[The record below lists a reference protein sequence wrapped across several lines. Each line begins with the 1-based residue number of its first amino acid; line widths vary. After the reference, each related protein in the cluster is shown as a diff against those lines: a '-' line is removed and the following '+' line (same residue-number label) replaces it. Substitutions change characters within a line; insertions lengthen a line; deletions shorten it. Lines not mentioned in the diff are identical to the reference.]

1 MSMQIKIVNIQTI
14 AQDIQNHEAD
24 FGFKDPQGVV
34 LILGSTVVPELLQRY
49 AGFSFLYNE
58 ESMSDFAYFK
68 QMYDDYV
75 ANNYEEILNY
85 YQAYMVPHN
94 TLEEYTRTEKTKYK
108 NTRDFDHGD
117 TVTTSFTNYT
127 TKVTTG
133 EYGESGA
140 ADTPYKT
147 DYSSTT
153 YDQTS
158 NPKLKDRTEE
168 LGTKTTELD
177 GSIKNAHSGTDT
189 ITDTRLDTDN
199 VITVTGTNSAA
210 SDLIKA
216 ELELYRDYP
225 SPEEFLIDRFGRRYL
240 FLEV

>member
-85 YQAYMVPHN
+85 YLAYMVPHN

-108 NTRDFDHGD
+108 NTRDFAHGE
-117 TVTTSFTNYT
+117 TVTTTPTNYKT
-127 TKVTTG
+127 TVTTG
-133 EYGESGA
+133 KYGESGA
-140 ADTPYKT
+140 ADTYYTTK
-147 DYSSTT
+147 YSSTT
-153 YDQTS
+153 YDNTS
-158 NPKLKDRTEE
+158 TPKLKDQTEE
-168 LGTKTTELD
+168 LGTKTTVLD
-177 GSIKNAHSGTDT
+177 GKLENKHSGTDT

>member
-24 FGFKDPQGVV
+24 FGFKDKQGVV

-68 QMYDDYV
+68 RMYDDYV

-85 YQAYMVPHN
+85 YLAYMVPHN

-108 NTRDFDHGD
+108 NTRKFDHGD
-117 TVTTSFTNYT
+117 TVTTTPTNYKT
-127 TKVTTG
+127 TVTTG
-133 EYGESGA
+133 TNGNPYTTEY
-140 ADTPYKT
+140 K
-147 DYSSTT
+147 STT
-153 YDQTS
+153 YDNTS
-158 NPKLKDRTEE
+158 TPKLKDKTEE
-168 LGTKTTELD
+168 SGTKTTELN
-177 GSIKNAHSGTDT
+177 GKLENKHSGTDT

-199 VITVTGTNSAA
+199 VITVTGNNSSP

>member
-24 FGFKDPQGVV
+24 FGFTDPEGVV

-58 ESMSDFAYFK
+58 ESMSDFAYFL
-68 QMYDDYV
+68 QLYRDYL

-85 YQAYMVPHN
+85 YKAYMVPHN
-94 TLEEYTRTEKTKYK
+94 TLDEYTRTEKTKYK
-108 NTRDFDHGD
+108 NERTFVHGE
-117 TVTTSFTNYT
+117 TVTTTPTNYT
-127 TKVTTG
+127 TTVTTG
-133 EYGESGA
+133 TNGN
-140 ADTPYKT
+140 PYKT
-147 DYSSTT
+147 EYSSTT
-153 YDQTS
+153 YDNTA

-168 LGTKTTELD
+168 SGTKTTVLS
-177 GSIKNAHSGTDT
+177 GSIANAHSGTDT
-189 ITDTRLDTDN
+189 ITDKRLDTDN
-199 VITVTGTNSAA
+199 EITVVGNNSSP

-216 ELELYRDYP
+216 ELELYTDYP

>member
-24 FGFKDPQGVV
+24 FGFKDKQGVV

-85 YQAYMVPHN
+85 YLAYMVPHN
-94 TLEEYTRTEKTKYK
+94 TLDEYTRTEKTKYK
-108 NTRDFDHGD
+108 NTREFVHGE
-117 TVTTSFTNYT
+117 TVTTTPTNYKT
-127 TKVTTG
+127 TVTTG
-133 EYGESGA
+133 TNGNPYTTEY
-140 ADTPYKT
+140 K
-147 DYSSTT
+147 STT
-153 YDQTS
+153 YDNTS
-158 NPKLKDRTEE
+158 TPKLKDKTEE
-168 LGTKTTELD
+168 SGTKTTELS
-177 GSIKNAHSGTDT
+177 GSISNAHSGTDT
-189 ITDTRLDTDN
+189 ITDTRLNTDN
-199 VITVTGTNSAA
+199 EITVVGNNSSP

>member
-24 FGFKDPQGVV
+24 FGFKDPDGVV

-85 YQAYMVPHN
+85 YKAYMVPHN
-94 TLEEYTRTEKTKYK
+94 TLDEYTRTEKTKYK
-108 NTRDFDHGD
+108 NTRDFKHGD
-117 TVTTSFTNYT
+117 TVTTTPTNYT
-127 TKVTTG
+127 TTVTTG
-133 EYGESGA
+133 INGN
-140 ADTPYKT
+140 PYTT

-153 YDQTS
+153 YDNTS

-168 LGTKTTELD
+168 SGTKTTELS
-177 GSIKNAHSGTDT
+177 GTLENKHSGTDT

-199 VITVTGTNSAA
+199 EITVVGNNSSP

>member
-24 FGFKDPQGVV
+24 FGFKDPDGVV

-85 YQAYMVPHN
+85 YKAYMVPHN
-94 TLEEYTRTEKTKYK
+94 TLDEYTRTEKTKYK
-108 NTRDFDHGD
+108 NTREFEHGE
-117 TVTTSFTNYT
+117 TITTEPDDYT
-127 TKVTTG
+127 TEVTAGTNG
-133 EYGESGA
+133 S
-140 ADTPYKT
+140 PYTT
-147 DYSSTT
+147 DYLSTT
-153 YDQTS
+153 YDNTS

-168 LGTKTTELD
+168 SGTKKTVLSGT
-177 GSIKNAHSGTDT
+177 ITNTHSGTDT

-199 VITVTGTNSAA
+199 EITVVGNNSSP

>member
-68 QMYDDYV
+68 RMYDDYV

-85 YQAYMVPHN
+85 YKAYMVPHN
-94 TLEEYTRTEKTKYK
+94 TLDEYTRTEKTKYK
-108 NTRDFDHGD
+108 NTRKFDHGD
-117 TVTTSFTNYT
+117 TVTTTPTNYKT
-127 TKVTTG
+127 TVTTG
-133 EYGESGA
+133 TNGNPYTTEY
-140 ADTPYKT
+140 K
-147 DYSSTT
+147 STT
-153 YDQTS
+153 YDNTTT
-158 NPKLKDRTEE
+158 PKLKDKTEE
-168 LGTKTTELD
+168 SGTKTTELS
-177 GSIKNAHSGTDT
+177 GKLENKHSGTDT

-199 VITVTGTNSAA
+199 EITVVGNNSSP

>member
-24 FGFKDPQGVV
+24 FGFKDPDGVV

-85 YQAYMVPHN
+85 YKAYMVPHN

-108 NTRDFDHGD
+108 NTRDFKHGEIVTTTPTRYTT
-117 TVTTSFTNYT
+117 TVTTGKYGEDGEGDTYYT
-127 TKVTTG
+127 TK
-133 EYGESGA
+133 
-140 ADTPYKT
+140 
-147 DYSSTT
+147 YSSTT
-153 YDQTS
+153 YDNTT
-158 NPKLKDRTEE
+158 PKLKDQTEE
-168 LGTKTTELD
+168 LGTKTTVLD
-177 GSIKNAHSGTDT
+177 GSLENAHSGTDT

-199 VITVTGTNSAA
+199 EITVVGNNSSP

-216 ELELYRDYP
+216 ELELYRDFP

>member
-24 FGFKDPQGVV
+24 FGFTDPHGVV

-85 YQAYMVPHN
+85 YKAYMVPHN
-94 TLEEYTRTEKTKYK
+94 TLDEYTRTEKTKYK
-108 NTRDFDHGD
+108 NTRDFVHGE
-117 TVTTSFTNYT
+117 TITTEPDDYT
-127 TKVTTG
+127 TEVTAGTNG
-133 EYGESGA
+133 S
-140 ADTPYKT
+140 PYKT
-147 DYSSTT
+147 DYLSTT
-153 YDQTS
+153 YDNTS
-158 NPKLKDRTEE
+158 TPKLKDRTEE
-168 LGTKTTELD
+168 SGTKKTVLSGT
-177 GSIKNAHSGTDT
+177 ITNTHSGTDT

-199 VITVTGTNSAA
+199 EITVVGNNSSP

-225 SPEEFLIDRFGRRYL
+225 SPEEFLIERFGSRYL

>member
-108 NTRDFDHGD
+108 NTREFEHGE
-117 TVTTSFTNYT
+117 TVTTTPTNYT
-127 TKVTTG
+127 TTVTTG
-133 EYGESGA
+133 TNGS
-140 ADTPYKT
+140 PYKT

-153 YDQTS
+153 YNDTS
-158 NPKLKDRTEE
+158 TPKLKDRTEE
-168 LGTKTTELD
+168 SGTKTTELS
-177 GSIKNAHSGTDT
+177 GSISNAHSGTDT

-199 VITVTGTNSAA
+199 EITVTGTNSAA

>member
-24 FGFKDPQGVV
+24 FGFSDPDGVV

-85 YQAYMVPHN
+85 YKAYMVPHN
-94 TLEEYTRTEKTKYK
+94 TLDEYTRTEKTKYK
-108 NTRDFDHGD
+108 NTRTVGHGE
-117 TVTTSFTNYT
+117 TVTTTPTNYKT
-127 TKVTTG
+127 TVTTG
-133 EYGESGA
+133 TNGNPYTTEY
-140 ADTPYKT
+140 K
-147 DYSSTT
+147 STT
-153 YDQTS
+153 YDNTS
-158 NPKLKDRTEE
+158 TPKLKDKTEE
-168 LGTKTTELD
+168 SGTKTTELS
-177 GSIKNAHSGTDT
+177 GSISNAHTGTDT

-199 VITVTGTNSAA
+199 EITVVGNNSSP

-216 ELELYRDYP
+216 ELELYRDFP

>member
-24 FGFKDPQGVV
+24 FGFKDKQGVV

-85 YQAYMVPHN
+85 YLAYMVPHN
-94 TLEEYTRTEKTKYK
+94 TLDEYTRTEKTKYK
-108 NTRDFDHGD
+108 NTREFEHGEKVTTTPTNYKT
-117 TVTTSFTNYT
+117 TVTTG
-127 TKVTTG
+127 K
-133 EYGESGA
+133 YGEDGA

-168 LGTKTTELD
+168 LGTKTTVLD
-177 GSIKNAHSGTDT
+177 GSISNAHSGTDT

-199 VITVTGTNSAA
+199 EITVVGNNSSP

>member
-24 FGFKDPQGVV
+24 FGFKDKYPDGKV
-34 LILGSTVVPELLQRY
+34 LISGSTVVPELLQRY

-68 QMYDDYV
+68 RMYDDYV

-85 YQAYMVPHN
+85 YLAYMVPHN
-94 TLEEYTRTEKTKYK
+94 TLEEYTRTEKTNYK
-108 NTRDFDHGD
+108 NTRTVGHGEK
-117 TVTTSFTNYT
+117 VTTSFTDYT
-127 TKVTTG
+127 AKVTTG
-133 EYGESGA
+133 TDGNPYTTEY
-140 ADTPYKT
+140 K
-147 DYSSTT
+147 STT
-153 YDQTS
+153 YDNTTT
-158 NPKLKDRTEE
+158 PKLKDKTEE
-168 LGTKTTELD
+168 SGTKTTVLD
-177 GSIKNAHSGTDT
+177 GSISNAHSGTDT